1 MNEREFVAKAQAL
14 LGDTFFQ
21 HLERTMRDQAIT
33 KFESSEPGDDETRR
47 EAYYEAA
54 AFRLIRR
61 KLENRIAKF
70 DHEQTGKP

>member
-1 MNEREFVAKAQAL
+1 
-14 LGDTFFQ
+14 
-21 HLERTMRDQAIT
+21 MRDQAIT

-61 KLENRIAKF
+61 KLREP
-70 DHEQTGKP
+70 HS